1 MRCYRIEPT
10 AVVLTVRLTP
20 RAARDSVDGVGALSD
35 GRAVAL
41 ARVRAVP
48 DKGEANRALVEL
60 LAKTLRVPKS
70 AVAVIAGAT
79 ARLKQVRITGEPQG
93 LSAAIEAW
101 QRQPVEHGPTDAR
114 LERG

>member
-1 MRCYRIEPT
+1 MICYRLEPA

-20 RAARDSVDGVGALSD
+20 RAARDSIDGVGALSD
-35 GRAVAL
+35 GRAVVL

-60 LAKTLRVPKS
+60 LAKALRVPKS

-79 ARLKQVRITGEPQG
+79 ARVKQVRIAGEPQA
-93 LSAAIEAW
+93 LSGTIESW
-101 QRQPVEHGPTDAR
+101 QNEPTQHRPKGCAD
-114 LERG
+114 

>member
-1 MRCYRIEPT
+1 MPCYRIEPA

-20 RAARDSVDGVGALSD
+20 KAARDSLDGIGALSD

-48 DKGEANRALVEL
+48 DKGQANRALVEL

-70 AVAVIAGAT
+70 AVEVIAGAT
-79 ARLKQVRITGEPQG
+79 GRLKQVRVAGEPQA
-93 LSAAIEAW
+93 LREAIDAWPRSA
-101 QRQPVEHGPTDAR
+101 
-114 LERG
+114 